1 MQTCSARG
9 CIPSLSLALGETVEI
24 EVYVHSALLLP
35 LPLDAVAVR
44 LSGVPAA
51 AQGIS
56 QPPSA
61 AAAAAAAATSELS
74 GWLVVT
80 SASLQ
85 RQQQQHEQQQEL
97 PHPQELVLH
106 PGINVLRLLW
116 CCCQPG
122 LFLVEQICFL
132 LNDIVF
138 MQWAGDL
145 PPPALLPRVAAAM
158 ERALVGVS
166 GAAAAAAA
174 AVDTNTAINSLSDK
188 RNDNSNSS
196 SSSSSVPAL
205 SEAAE
210 EAAATA
216 TAAAAA
222 AARPCTNPYYVRED
236 AGDQLSAAAFAERL
250 YGDPRTF
257 AVSSCSPAGAT
268 LLHPCA
274 ALERLLHP
282 LMLEYRHSSS
292 CVAVQVDPLLPQQH
306 HLLLQRLKNLQQQQQ
321 QQEHMTGDLLQGNTN
336 VLLEG
341 VQSSLL
347 LTINVPWGF
356 VDGGT
361 PRLRVLQA
369 LSVGA
374 PSSCSSSVE
383 DEEEAVESFSA
394 SELQTLPTESFSDAK
409 GTPAAASA
417 HGAPKVGA
425 PRAATHVAF
434 GRMQQSS
441 SRDSGSWSCNEAS
454 STPGAAGAAA
464 AQEAG
469 GCLQAAHTW
478 GPQASHMQRTACS
491 SCCSTF
497 SFPRPLQLL
506 IDWEGALC
514 LSIDGSPSVFP
525 LSQFKQ
531 DPTGQAMAPTAA
543 ATGTPATAATAATA
557 GSKASRLE
565 VQQVQQEIICDSE
578 GAEVVVAVPR
588 LSDGGN
594 SSSSSN
600 RSSSD
605 SSSDEEEVGWI
616 PLPPFRSCVQLLL
629 PVCVSCAPGWGLA
642 GGTALQQMHTGD
654 SFYPRGEWLPPAD
667 AAGESPLSASRMQWR
682 FQGSC
687 GACEDMKGPS
697 SDSALSGGP
706 SGASRCRCSSISISD
721 SLSRSRPTRAP
732 PAAAVGR
739 GLVTVATA
747 LSFTCRKRL
756 PAAADAAAAAAASTT
771 TPAAHNEDEDLHE
784 LGVFPAAVALD
795 GANDAEDT
803 AEEAESMQRHSS
815 RSNCAPS
822 SSSKTSSS
830 SSSGEPELM
839 VIRLHSVE
847 VSAALTHCLSLSRVS
862 DALQVVQVLLK
873 AASAADRLML
883 VSASIRPRQQQQQQ
897 DELQLGAPSVS
908 LIAPPDPLSNEAV
921 AQIGESVTLG
931 SRLPPGAVQTLLV
944 KVQYPLPSYGAFSL
958 LMKNRSGSSS
968 NSGDSNSSSSNS
980 SSSNSSSSNRRSS
993 NSPSTVF
1000 YDLVVSYEVDGG
1012 NLGSSVPECCGSLG
1026 GLSYPQRSSSSNSS
1040 NSSSNCSHS
1049 SRSSLSYVI
1058 PLQLPARAPPLLTA
1072 LDCPRTGRVG
1082 SALCVQLRITNT
1094 THEAM
1099 EICHRVCLEFDRQ
1112 DPPGS
1117 QVRGGPPG
1125 TPGALEKRRQ
1135 RASGGTQT
1143 PAKSPRVGE
1152 CHDWLMAGSKCRAV
1166 LLEGGRSTNVSF
1178 SAIPLRAGSLCL
1190 PFVRL
1195 LYRRAP
1201 PGGACE
1207 GLGAWGGPP
1216 GPSAAAAS
1224 ALIRGPL
1231 AAAGN
1236 RGAAANACSSPEASP
1251 WVPLHGGESL
1261 TAGREVLVLPKLVS
1275 TPEVRLLQ
1283 DYSC

>member
-56 QPPSA
+56 QPSS

-85 RQQQQHEQQQEL
+85 QQQQQHEQQQEL

-106 PGINVLRLLW
+106 PGVNALRLLW

-138 MQWAGDL
+138 VQWAGDL

-166 GAAAAAAA
+166 GASAAVAAAASVNTNAA
-174 AVDTNTAINSLSDK
+174 TNSLSDE
-188 RNDNSNSS
+188 RNDSSSS

-205 SEAAE
+205 SEAAAE
-210 EAAATA
+210 T
-216 TAAAAA
+216 AAA
-222 AARPCTNPYYVRED
+222 AARPCANPYYVRED

-306 HLLLQRLKNLQQQQQ
+306 HMLLQRLKNLQQQQQ
-321 QQEHMTGDLLQGNTN
+321 QQEHVTGDLLQGSTN

-356 VDGGT
+356 VDGGA

-383 DEEEAVESFSA
+383 DEEEAVESLSA

-417 HGAPKVGA
+417 HGAPKGVA
-425 PRAATHVAF
+425 TRAATHVAF

-469 GCLQAAHTW
+469 SCLQAAPSW
-478 GPQASHMQRTACS
+478 GHQASHVQRTACS

-531 DPTGQAMAPTAA
+531 DPTGQAVAPTAA
-543 ATGTPATAATAATA
+543 ATATAATAD
-557 GSKASRLE
+557 SKASRFE
-565 VQQVQQEIICDSE
+565 VHQVQQEIICDSE

-588 LSDGGN
+588 LSSGGN
-594 SSSSSN
+594 SSSSRSSN
-600 RSSSD
+600 SRSSSN
-605 SSSDEEEVGWI
+605 SSSDEEELGWI

-629 PVCVSCAPGWGLA
+629 PVCVSCAPGWGLT
-642 GGTALQQMHTGD
+642 GGPALQQMHTGD
-654 SFYPRGEWLPPAD
+654 SFYPRGEWLLPAD

-747 LSFTCRKRL
+747 LAFTCRKRL
-756 PAAADAAAAAAASTT
+756 PAAADAAAATAASTT
-771 TPAAHNEDEDLHE
+771 TPAAHNEDEDWHE
-784 LGVFPAAVALD
+784 LGMFPAAVALD
-795 GANDAEDT
+795 GVNDAEDA

-830 SSSGEPELM
+830 SSGEPELM

-847 VSAALTHCLSLSRVS
+847 VSAALTHCISLSRVS

-873 AASAADRLML
+873 AASAADRLVL
-883 VSASIRPRQQQQQQ
+883 VSASIRPRQQQQQQQQ

-944 KVQYPLPSYGAFSL
+944 KVQYPLPSYGVFSL
-958 LMKNRSGSSS
+958 PTKNKSGSSS
-968 NSGDSNSSSSNS
+968 NSGDSNSSSNNSSSSSSNS
-980 SSSNSSSSNRRSS
+980 SSSNSSSSN
-993 NSPSTVF
+993 SPSMAF

-1026 GLSYPQRSSSSNSS
+1026 GLSYAQLSSSGSS
-1040 NSSSNCSHS
+1040 SSSNCSDS

-1166 LLEGGRSTNVSF
+1166 LLEGGRSTTVSF

-1207 GLGAWGGPP
+1207 GLGAWGGPL
-1216 GPSAAAAS
+1216 GPSAVAAS
-1224 ALIRGPL
+1224 ALVRGPL

-1236 RGAAANACSSPEASP
+1236 RGAAADACSSPEASP

-1283 DYSC
+1283 DYTC